1 MNAHHATLEASFSGV
16 DVVAP
21 FMDGSRPWN
30 GGSRSDSHSRSRS
43 PSGPNRTARSGA
55 DPNPHRDASLE
66 TAESTYALTAGL
78 GLERLVPAAV
88 ARRAIDVA
96 VETDRAVYA
105 RGDPVEISVTFRNRL
120 PLPVDVPT
128 PRQRPWG
135 WRVDGELEATD
146 ERRYVRDRPS
156 SVSFRAGERK
166 RATVTWNGRLERTG
180 DRHESVVPEAGEYEI
195 EAFVATR
202 GDRYRPSDST
212 VIELE

>member
-1 MNAHHATLEASFSGV
+1 
-16 DVVAP
+16 
-21 FMDGSRPWN
+21 MDGSRPR
-30 GGSRSDSHSRSRS
+30 GDRSRSDSHSRSR
-43 PSGPNRTARSGA
+43 ARSGT
-55 DPNPHRDASLE
+55 NRDAQSGTGLHSRRDIGLE

-105 RGDPVEISVTFRNRL
+105 RGDPVEITVTFRNRL

-135 WRVDGELEATD
+135 WCIDGELEATD

-156 SVSFRAGERK
+156 SISFRGGERK
-166 RATVTWNGRLERTG
+166 RATVTWNGRLERT
-180 DRHESVVPEAGEYEI
+180 DEQHESVVPKPGEYEI
-195 EAFVATR
+195 EAFVATHA
-202 GDRYRPSDST
+202 DRYRPSDST